1 MENCQQIV
9 VNTLFGQSYTFMIK
23 DIQKGSTNMI
33 GLYAMMKRRYGRDY
47 IPIQVQGVPLMIERE
62 MNLQKNLKNKG
73 KVMVDM
79 EVFQAVLN
87 GMEIENDPS
96 KVDEVI
102 IVSGFGDSGIGARG
116 GV

>member
-23 DIQKGSTNMI
+23 DI
-33 GLYAMMKRRYGRDY
+33 
-47 IPIQVQGVPLMIERE
+47 PIQVQGVPLMIERE
-62 MNLQKNLKNKG
+62 INLQKNLKNKG
-73 KVMVDM
+73 KIMVDM

-87 GMEIENDPS
+87 GMEIENNPS

-102 IVSGFGDSGIGARG
+102 IVSDFCDSGIGSRRG
-116 GV
+116 V